1 MSREKLMAALGISE
15 GSRKSFW
22 RIEREALGKRLV
34 KRNYN
39 GIYHLSDL
47 GRSLLDKPQLLD
59 EIIQY
64 NIFSQV
70 IDPIDSL
77 PSKPAAKCTIV
88 TENSKKIEELDAR
101 TKSHPLLRTELK
113 QNNTRIKAA
122 LAKVVDSILEFR
134 AIELGLI
141 PVTTGELAE
150 RLSSLDIDTL
160 FPQYDYAKRLL
171 DLAKTTFYVSIGYE
185 GKDWLRDLDLK
196 DFEKSQEDN
205 LKFYKSMYTQTISR
219 ERKERLTEFVRLLPE
234 NTTEQYKHVQLFEEE
249 GQIKKYLTEYL
260 RPYEE
265 LENIPLL
272 IQKAFKSKFFETKR
286 NWLYHLKVNKQN
298 TKKFLD
304 SVFEEHT
311 R

>member
-1 MSREKLMAALGISE
+1 MAALGISE

-22 RIEREALGKRLV
+22 RIEREAIRKRLV
-34 KRNYN
+34 KRNHN

-47 GRSLLDKPQLLD
+47 GRSLVDKPQLLD

-77 PSKPAAKCTIV
+77 PLKPAAKCTIV

-113 QNNTRIKAA
+113 QNNTRLKAA

-150 RLSSLDIDTL
+150 RLSSLDIDT
-160 FPQYDYAKRLL
+160 FYPQYDYAKRLL

-249 GQIKKYLTEYL
+249 GQIKEYLTEYL

-272 IQKAFKSKFFETKR
+272 IEKAFKSKFFETKR
-286 NWLYHLKVNKQN
+286 NWIYHLKVNKQN

-304 SVFEEHT
+304 SVFEENT